1 MADLADIATATTA
14 GYKEVG
20 PLRAW
25 MEPFME
31 LSRREPRL
39 RRLDVLVRL
48 AVVAYPA

>member
-1 MADLADIATATTA
+1 MRYVFSRR
-14 GYKEVG
+14 GGSEG
-20 PLRAW
+20 W

-31 LSRREPRL
+31 LSRRGPRL

>member
-1 MADLADIATATTA
+1 
-14 GYKEVG
+14 
-20 PLRAW
+20 LRAW